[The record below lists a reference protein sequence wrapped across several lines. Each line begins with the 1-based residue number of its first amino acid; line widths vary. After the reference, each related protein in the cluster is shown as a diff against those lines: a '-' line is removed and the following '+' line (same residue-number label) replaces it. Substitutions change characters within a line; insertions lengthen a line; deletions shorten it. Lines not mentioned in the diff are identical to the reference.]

1 MNINEL
7 FEQIQDKF
15 LPETLNGEFT
25 LQGNCIIWT
34 YNLDNDSEEID
45 MLSEDDEEE
54 IFSFES
60 LSNEELLQEAYE
72 EDVML
77 LEGFL
82 DELEEYDN
90 WTFSTPD
97 IGENIISF
105 KIF

>member
-15 LPETLNGEFT
+15 LPEDLNGEFT

-45 MLSEDDEEE
+45 VPNEEDEEQT
-54 IFSFES
+54 FSFES
-60 LSNEELLQEAYE
+60 LSTEELLQEAY
-72 EDVML
+72 DKDLIL
-77 LEGFL
+77 LEGLL

-90 WTFSTPD
+90 WTFSDPD
-97 IGENIISF
+97 VNENIISF
-105 KIF
+105 RIF